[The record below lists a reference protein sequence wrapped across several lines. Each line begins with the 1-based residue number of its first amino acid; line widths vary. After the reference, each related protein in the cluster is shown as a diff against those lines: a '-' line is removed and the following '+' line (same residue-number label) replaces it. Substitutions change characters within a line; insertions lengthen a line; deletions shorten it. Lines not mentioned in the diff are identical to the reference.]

1 VSSRIKAMSVAQA
14 GGLMGGLILLSRI
27 LGQVRDTIIS
37 YQFGQ
42 NAVTDAYRAAFSI
55 PDLLF
60 FLIAGGA
67 LSSAFIPVFTKYWA
81 QGEESEAW
89 TVFSILATFMGVVV
103 LAFVVFAEIFARPLL
118 GLVAP
123 GLPPDT
129 ASLAVSMSR
138 IVLPSQFGFFLGG
151 LMFGTMNARQHF
163 LTPGLSPN
171 IYNLGIISGALII
184 APYLVVPVFGLAWGA
199 LAGATLGSL
208 IVPMFLMRRF
218 GVSFSPSLN
227 LRHPGV
233 VSVFKL
239 MLPVVLGLS
248 LPGVYAIAL
257 RFFASFQEPGTISA
271 LENGNR
277 IMQAPLGIFGQ
288 ALAIAVFPT
297 LSALHAQNKAP
308 QFLETLSKS
317 LRTAL
322 FIGVIVSAL
331 LFVLSDDVV
340 RVLYQYGK
348 FNSSNAAMTSA
359 GLKMFSIG
367 IFAWCA
373 HPILMRAFFAMH
385 TSLLPIL
392 LGTATSAIFAALCW
406 GLANTSLGFLGLPL
420 ATSVSAIVLFL
431 LLMVGLRS
439 KLSRVDGR
447 RVLRLLIISGLA
459 AVATAA
465 VVLVVSRYAY
475 VAQTHLAS
483 LAKVLVL
490 GIGGVW
496 LYLAIGKALG
506 LEEAG
511 YAMTIITRKRR
522 AS

>member
-1 VSSRIKAMSVAQA
+1 
-14 GGLMGGLILLSRI
+14 
-27 LGQVRDTIIS
+27 
-37 YQFGQ
+37 
-42 NAVTDAYRAAFSI
+42 
-55 PDLLF
+55 
-60 FLIAGGA
+60 
-67 LSSAFIPVFTKYWA
+67 
-81 QGEESEAW
+81 
-89 TVFSILATFMGVVV
+89 
-103 LAFVVFAEIFARPLL
+103 
-118 GLVAP
+118 
-123 GLPPDT
+123 
-129 ASLAVSMSR
+129 
-138 IVLPSQFGFFLGG
+138 
-151 LMFGTMNARQHF
+151 
-163 LTPGLSPN
+163 
-171 IYNLGIISGALII
+171 
-184 APYLVVPVFGLAWGA
+184 
-199 LAGATLGSL
+199 
-208 IVPMFLMRRF
+208 
-218 GVSFSPSLN
+218 
-227 LRHPGV
+227 
-233 VSVFKL
+233 
-239 MLPVVLGLS
+239 
-248 LPGVYAIAL
+248 
-257 RFFASFQEPGTISA
+257 
-271 LENGNR
+271 
-277 IMQAPLGIFGQ
+277 
-288 ALAIAVFPT
+288 
-297 LSALHAQNKAP
+297 
-308 QFLETLSKS
+308 
-317 LRTAL
+317 
-322 FIGVIVSAL
+322 
-331 LFVLSDDVV
+331 
-340 RVLYQYGK
+340 
-348 FNSSNAAMTSA
+348 MTSA

-465 VVLVVSRYAY
+465 VVLVVSRYANI
-475 VAQTHLAS
+475 AQTHLAS